1 MIYSGKYKT
10 FISYY
15 TCYMGTRHIHWTDE
29 SVWICPPSSL
39 FYQVQVVGIPCTS
52 QRQQQV
58 WILSLGFLDGQ
69 SYAKH
74 WSQSV
79 DQTLFCDSNVS
90 CHKEQVVEPELA
102 ELQEVLMAYFQVQDL
117 VEMES
122 DLQVVEPQLDELQE
136 VWMAYFQVRG

>member
-1 MIYSGKYKT
+1 MHKPASATGL
-10 FISYY
+10 
-15 TCYMGTRHIHWTDE
+15 D
-29 SVWICPPSSL
+29 
-39 FYQVQVVGIPCTS
+39 
-52 QRQQQV
+52 
-58 WILSLGFLDGQ
+58 ILSFGFLDGQ

-102 ELQEVLMAYFQVQDL
+102 ELQEVLMAYFQVQGL

-136 VWMAYFQVRG
+136 VWLAYFQVLGLVESDLL